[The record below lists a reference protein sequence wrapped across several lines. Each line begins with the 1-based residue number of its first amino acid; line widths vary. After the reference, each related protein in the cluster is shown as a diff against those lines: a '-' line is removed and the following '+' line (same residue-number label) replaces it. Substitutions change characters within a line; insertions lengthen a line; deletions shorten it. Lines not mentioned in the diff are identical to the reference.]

1 MRSRTDAGHGWRR
14 SGFVLLAAVLV
25 AVSNGSIPAPSH
37 YGLVPP
43 GAAEAVVVGQAARI
57 APTPA
62 QLAWQEREFIA
73 FAHFGMNTFTDVEW
87 GTGRED
93 PARFNPTDFDAR
105 QWAQVIRDAGMRLL
119 ILTAKHH
126 DGFCLWPTATTA
138 HSVRSSP
145 WRGGRG
151 DVVGEVA
158 AACREAGLAFG
169 VYVSPWDRHEAS
181 YGDSPRYNA
190 FFRAQLRELLT
201 RYGEIA
207 EVWFDGACGEG
218 PDGRRQVYDWPSYY
232 AVVRELQPRAVIFG
246 MGPDVRWVG
255 TETGVGRE
263 TEWSVIPDRL
273 DLGKLAGAAA
283 HPVDAAFI
291 PGDLT
296 DADLGSRARL
306 RAAASLLWYPAE
318 ADVSI
323 RPGWFHHPAED
334 TRVKTPAQLLDIYFS
349 SVGRNAVLLVN
360 VPPDRRG
367 RIHDADIRSL
377 QGLRRL
383 LDGTFRT
390 NLLAGASASAPAAAG
405 HGAGNVLDADPA
417 TYWSPPEDAT
427 STVLEFELPAAR
439 TFDVAMVR
447 EHIRLGQRVESF
459 RWEWR
464 DDDGTWREF
473 ARGTTAGYQR
483 LLRFPPVTARVVRL
497 VVDASRARPAL
508 SAVGLFQLAR

>member
-1 MRSRTDAGHGWRR
+1 MPSHAGARPKRWGC
-14 SGFVLLAAVLV
+14 GCALLAVVLV
-25 AVSNGSIPAPSH
+25 AVSNGSVPTPSH
-37 YGLVPP
+37 YGLIPP
-43 GAAEAVVVGQAARI
+43 GVAEADVVGQAARI
-57 APTPA
+57 APTPV

-105 QWAQVIRDAGMRLL
+105 QWARVLRDTGMRLL

-126 DGFCLWPTATTA
+126 DGFCLWPTDTTT

-169 VYVSPWDRHEAS
+169 IYVSPWDRHEPS

-190 FFRAQLRELLT
+190 FFRAQLRELLS

-218 PDGRRQVYDWPSYY
+218 PDGRRQTYDWPSYY
-232 AVVRELQPRAVIFG
+232 AVVRELQPQAVIFG

-273 DLGKLAGAAA
+273 DLGRLAGATA

-306 RAAASLLWYPAE
+306 RTAASLLWYPAE

-323 RPGWFHHPAED
+323 RPGWFFHPAENS
-334 TRVKTPAQLLDIYFS
+334 RVKTPAELLDIYFS

-377 QGLRRL
+377 HRLRRL
-383 LDGTFRT
+383 LDDTFRD
-390 NLLAGASASAPAAAG
+390 NRLAGAFASAPAAPG
-405 HGAGNVLDADPA
+405 HGAANVLDADPA
-417 TYWSPPEDAT
+417 TYWSPSEDAT
-427 STVLEFELPAAR
+427 STVLEFELTEAR

-447 EHIRLGQRVESF
+447 EHIRLGQRVEAF
-459 RWEWR
+459 RLEWR
-464 DDDGTWREF
+464 NDRGAWREF
-473 ARGTTAGYQR
+473 ARGATVGYQR
-483 LLRFPPVTARVVRL
+483 LLRFAPVRARTVRL
-497 VVDASRARPAL
+497 VIESSRARPAI
-508 SAVGLFQLAR
+508 SAVGLFTLAK

>member
-1 MRSRTDAGHGWRR
+1 MLSLADSRKGWWMLRIVPAL
-14 SGFVLLAAVLV
+14 VLLGTAANVPTPV
-25 AVSNGSIPAPSH
+25 NFC
-37 YGLVPP
+37 LVPP
-43 GAAEAVVVGQAARI
+43 GAAETDVVSQAARI
-57 APTPA
+57 VPSPVQIT
-62 QLAWQEREFIA
+62 WQEREFIA

-93 PARFNPTDFDAR
+93 PVRFQPTDFDAR
-105 QWAQVIRDAGMRLL
+105 QWTRVLRHAGVRLL

-126 DGFCLWPTATTA
+126 DGFCLWPTETTA
-138 HSVRSSP
+138 HGVRSSP

-158 AACREAGLAFG
+158 AACRADGLAFG
-169 VYVSPWDRHEAS
+169 IYVSPWDRHERS

-190 FFRAQLRELLT
+190 FFRTQLRELLT

-218 PDGRRQVYDWPSYY
+218 PDGRRQEYDWPSYY

-246 MGPDVRWVG
+246 MGPDVRLVG

-273 DLGKLAGAAA
+273 DLGKLAGASA

>member
-1 MRSRTDAGHGWRR
+1 MRSRTGAIPRWRR
-14 SGFVLLAAVLV
+14 SVFALIAAALAGM
-25 AVSNGSIPAPSH
+25 SNGGDPASSH

-43 GAAEAVVVGQAARI
+43 GAAETDIVSLAARI

-105 QWAQVIRDAGMRLL
+105 QWVRVLRAAGMKLL

-126 DGFCLWPTATTA
+126 DGFCLWPTDTTA

-181 YGDSPRYNA
+181 YGDSPRYNT

-273 DLGKLAGAAA
+273 DLGKLTVAAA
-283 HPVDAAFI
+283 HSVDAAFI

-296 DADLGSRARL
+296 DADLGGRARL
-306 RAAASLLWYPAE
+306 RAATSLLWYPAE

-334 TRVKTPAQLLDIYFS
+334 ARVKTPAQLLDIYFS

-360 VPPDRRG
+360 VPPDPRG

-383 LDGTFRT
+383 LDGTFRD
-390 NLLAGASASAPAAAG
+390 NLLAGASVSAPATAG

-417 TYWSPPEDAT
+417 TYWSPPDGTTAA
-427 STVLEFELPAAR
+427 VLEFELPAAR

-447 EHIRLGQRVESF
+447 ENIRLGQRMESF
-459 RWEWR
+459 RFEWR
-464 DDDGTWREF
+464 DDDGSWREF
-473 ARGTTAGYQR
+473 ARGTTVGYQR
-483 LLRFPPVTARVVRL
+483 LLRFPPVTARTVRL
-497 VVDASRARPAL
+497 VVESSRARPAL
-508 SAVGLFQLAR
+508 STVGLFQLVR

>member
-1 MRSRTDAGHGWRR
+1 MQSRTGTCHRWRR
-14 SGFVLLAAVLV
+14 SGLALLAAVLV
-25 AVSNGSIPAPSH
+25 AVSNGSVPTPSH
-37 YGLVPP
+37 YGLIPP
-43 GAAEAVVVGQAARI
+43 GAAEAAVVSQAARI
-57 APTPA
+57 APTPT

-93 PARFNPTDFDAR
+93 PAQFNPTDFDAH
-105 QWAQVIRDAGMRLL
+105 QWARVIRDAGMRLL

-126 DGFCLWPTATTA
+126 DGFCLWPTDTTA

-145 WRGGRG
+145 WRDGRG

-169 VYVSPWDRHEAS
+169 VYVSPWDRHEPS
-181 YGDSPRYNA
+181 YGNSPRYNA

-218 PDGRRQVYDWPSYY
+218 PDGRRQEYDWPSYY

-273 DLGKLAGAAA
+273 DIDRLAGAAT
-283 HPVDAAFI
+283 HPVDTAFI

-334 TRVKTPAQLLDIYFS
+334 TRVKTPAELLDIYFS

-377 QGLRRL
+377 QELRRL
-383 LDGTFRT
+383 LDETFRD
-390 NLLAGASASAPAAAG
+390 NRLAGAAASAPAAPG
-405 HGAGNVLDADPA
+405 CGAGNVLDTDPA
-417 TYWSPPEDAT
+417 TYWSPPEGTT
-427 STVLEFELPAAR
+427 SDVLEFELPAAR

-459 RWEWR
+459 RFEWR
-464 DDDGTWREF
+464 DDGDAWREF
-473 ARGTTAGYQR
+473 ARGTTVGYQR
-483 LLRFPPVTARVVRL
+483 LLRFPPVTARAVRL
-497 VVDASRARPAL
+497 VIEASRARPAL
-508 SAVGLFQLAR
+508 SAVGLYALAK